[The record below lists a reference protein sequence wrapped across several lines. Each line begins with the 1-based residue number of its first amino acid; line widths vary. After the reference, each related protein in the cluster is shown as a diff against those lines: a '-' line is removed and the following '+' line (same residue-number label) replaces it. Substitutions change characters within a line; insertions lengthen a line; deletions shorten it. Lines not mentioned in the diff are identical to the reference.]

1 MAHVGTILAL
11 AIAWRPCPNVAM
23 EKLSRFVVACS
34 IGFLGLTSCGGSG
47 SAPKLG
53 SGIAD
58 AGFLGLCST
67 DGGTGGAGG
76 GAGQGGSSGA
86 GGMAMGGSSGAGGSA
101 GAGGGTAGAGGMVA
115 NSGGA
120 VGSGGFLGTGGAAP
134 MLAGTVANSSAAVN
148 ISAIGNVDW
157 AHWQV
162 PSATGPKVV
171 AAGGPALI
179 SNYSVV
185 VPMGQSPMSV
195 QGYGNDPR
203 TVSFTG
209 GSPIASGSDTKG
221 IYLLGAANTVGFG
234 FSFLISGIGPTVET
248 IDLYL
253 GVYSGTGQLTCTPS
267 DGRAALVLTTTP
279 SGGNTSID
287 PHFQIQV
294 SAASPGTSLFCTWL
308 VSVNQGGANVTL
320 GSIAISAVGGLPGS
334 GGAGGSVGTG
344 GATST
349 GGSVGTGGSGTGGA
363 VGTGG
368 SVGTGGAGGAIMGQ
382 NPSSSAGR
390 YVAMVAPNNGETFAG
405 PTTLRIVAAAHD
417 PHIDTNS
424 PSSGFGG
431 DASRVD
437 VYDGS
442 TLIYSQF
449 GNPTVPNSTPP
460 YAEFWMFKG
469 AAGPLAVGQHQVWAR
484 ATFTNPTQVL
494 DSLPATITVVD
505 PPAYGQTV
513 DLTADVAFGASG
525 FSLVGTSTSRVR
537 LNGHGFKISGTSAT
551 GALTLKFVDVFDL
564 GPSSAPLTSGI
575 NVSTG
580 ADATIEDSAFYGVNA
595 TTLVLTGSATASIR
609 RDVFA
614 SNSRF
619 PIGQDPGEP
628 SSIGAISISGTSTGT
643 KVFAGNNVG
652 AGWVGFSGAN
662 NWVIGGTTDAD
673 SNVLIGPR
681 VGIFAIN
688 CTGMQIRR
696 NYSHH
701 VYYGGWSQGS
711 NGEMFGTTA
720 STLEHNII
728 YGSSWPVRGGG
739 VGFEFRFNL
748 VLLAGHEWMQPA
760 PGSSVHHNVFVGGD
774 QDQGGVFVF
783 NNPVNPSGP
792 VVNIANNTFDA
803 LGNNQRAIRLSPS
816 ADSVSLLSNA
826 FLGYTGTDIVSLD
839 AGTSGSLLT
848 SDYNGFFPF
857 AGAVYTDA
865 RTPAHDVRGTDAK
878 IAQPRT
884 TVFDADESAVWTRA
898 TSTASL
904 LAAYRAQYTPQATS
918 PLVGAG
924 DPSVAGNWIGA
935 VGNLSSTDG
944 FGRP

>member
-1 MAHVGTILAL
+1 
-11 AIAWRPCPNVAM
+11 
-23 EKLSRFVVACS
+23 
-34 IGFLGLTSCGGSG
+34 
-47 SAPKLG
+47 
-53 SGIAD
+53 
-58 AGFLGLCST
+58 
-67 DGGTGGAGG
+67 
-76 GAGQGGSSGA
+76 
-86 GGMAMGGSSGAGGSA
+86 MGGSSGSGGSA
-101 GAGGGTAGAGGMVA
+101 GAGGGTSGTGGMVA
-115 NSGGA
+115 SSGGA
-120 VGSGGFLGTGGAAP
+120 MGSGGFVGTGGAAP
-134 MLAGTVANSSAAVN
+134 MLAGTVANSSATVDVS
-148 ISAIGNVDW
+148 IVGNVDW
-157 AHWQV
+157 ARWRNTQV
-162 PSATGPKVV
+162 AEAKIVK
-171 AAGGPALI
+171 AGGPALI
-179 SNYSVV
+179 SNYSTVV
-185 VPMGQSPMSV
+185 SGMSP
-195 QGYGNDPR
+195 QQYANDAR
-203 TVSFTG
+203 TITWTG

-221 IYLLGAANTVGFG
+221 VYLLGATGTTGFG

-267 DGRAALVLTTTP
+267 DGRAALVLTTTA
-279 SGGNTSID
+279 SGGNTSLD

-294 SAASPGTSLFCTWL
+294 SAAAPATSLFCTWL

-344 GATST
+344 GANGTGGATST
-349 GGSVGTGGSGTGGA
+349 GGSVGTGGSGTGGTI
-363 VGTGG
+363 GTGG

-390 YVAMVAPNNGETFAG
+390 YVAMVAPNSGESFIG
-405 PTTLRIVAAAHD
+405 PTTLRLVVAAHD

-442 TLIYSQF
+442 TLLFSQF
-449 GNPTVPNSTPP
+449 GNPTVPASTPP

-469 AAGPLAVGQHQVWAR
+469 AGGSLAAGQHQVWAR
-484 ATFTNPTQVL
+484 ATFANPTQFL

-505 PPAYGQTV
+505 PPVYGQTV
-513 DLTADVAFGASG
+513 DLTADVVFGASG
-525 FSLVGTSTSRVR
+525 FSLVGTPTSRVR
-537 LNGHGFKISGTSAT
+537 LNGHGFKIAGTSAT
-551 GALTLKFVDVFDL
+551 GALALKFVDVFDL
-564 GPSSAPLTSGI
+564 GPAASPLTSGI
-575 NVSTG
+575 SVSTG
-580 ADATIEDSAFYGVNA
+580 ADATIEDSAFYGTNA

-628 SSIGAISISGTSTGT
+628 SSIGAVSISGTSTGA

-662 NWVIGGTTDAD
+662 NWVIGGGTDAD

-688 CTGMQIRR
+688 CTSMQVRR

-711 NGEMFGTTA
+711 NGEVFGTTA

-760 PGSSVHHNVFVGGD
+760 PGSAVHHNVFVGGD

-783 NNPVNPSGP
+783 NNPVNPNGP
-792 VVNIANNTFDA
+792 AISIANNTFDA

-826 FLGYTGTDIVSLD
+826 FLGYTGSDIVSLD
-839 AGTSGSLLT
+839 AGTNGGLLAA
-848 SDYNGFFPF
+848 DYNGFFPF

-884 TVFDADESAVWTRA
+884 AVFDADESAVWTRA

-918 PLVGAG
+918 PLLNAG

-935 VGNLSSTDG
+935 VGNLSATDG